1 MLKIG
6 EYTMYS
12 WYGACKVEDVR
23 EISKEDGKKM
33 YYIFKPHND
42 KKATVMVPVDNER
55 MREIISKE
63 EAETLLKSIDELPLN
78 WVENSRIRDELYM
91 EILREGDTKRVL
103 QLLKTLLLKKEE
115 VKDAK
120 GKMNMRDNRILT
132 NTEKYLFSEL
142 SISLNVELEVIREQ
156 VSSNVISK
164 YKEKSM
170 Y

>member
-55 MREIISKE
+55 MR
-63 EAETLLKSIDELPLN
+63 
-78 WVENSRIRDELYM
+78 
-91 EILREGDTKRVL
+91 
-103 QLLKTLLLKKEE
+103 
-115 VKDAK
+115 
-120 GKMNMRDNRILT
+120 
-132 NTEKYLFSEL
+132 
-142 SISLNVELEVIREQ
+142 
-156 VSSNVISK
+156 
-164 YKEKSM
+164 
-170 Y
+170 

>member
-55 MREIISKE
+55 MRHK
-63 EAETLLKSIDELPLN
+63 KSSSVIKNPFVKKRRSERCKRKDEY
-78 WVENSRIRDELYM
+78 ER
-91 EILREGDTKRVL
+91 
-103 QLLKTLLLKKEE
+103 
-115 VKDAK
+115 
-120 GKMNMRDNRILT
+120 
-132 NTEKYLFSEL
+132 
-142 SISLNVELEVIREQ
+142 
-156 VSSNVISK
+156 
-164 YKEKSM
+164 
-170 Y
+170 